1 VSEPTDT
8 SPPVATPCSQTNGVL
23 SEGPCWEVGREEL
36 LWVDIVGKQLHRAQ
50 LGPDGSLHAPETVS
64 FDRPVAAVAP
74 AADGG
79 YILAAGTGFLFLD
92 ASGKVHEL
100 AQPESA
106 NRGVRMNDGACDP
119 QGRFWAGSMA
129 EDESPGAGALYRLGC
144 DGSCLKILDGLTISN
159 GIGWSPDGSVM
170 YLADSGARCIDA
182 FDFDGSSGDLD
193 GRRTIVRVTEPGA
206 APDGLTVDA
215 RGEIWVAMWDGAAV
229 RRYSAQGDLVA
240 TVPMPVDRPTSCAFG
255 GRDLATLFVTTARHG
270 LEPAALAR
278 QPDAGRVFRV
288 DGLGATGLRCST
300 YRGAVGAHHG
310 RRGPA
315 AGV

>member
-1 VSEPTDT
+1 MSEPTDT

-144 DGSCLKILDGLTISN
+144 DGSCRLVQGHVVVALRRWLLLQPFAVPFGPLVVARSEAQ
-159 GIGWSPDGSVM
+159 
-170 YLADSGARCIDA
+170 LADK
-182 FDFDGSSGDLD
+182 
-193 GRRTIVRVTEPGA
+193 RVEA
-206 APDGLTVDA
+206 
-215 RGEIWVAMWDGAAV
+215 
-229 RRYSAQGDLVA
+229 
-240 TVPMPVDRPTSCAFG
+240 
-255 GRDLATLFVTTARHG
+255 
-270 LEPAALAR
+270 
-278 QPDAGRVFRV
+278 
-288 DGLGATGLRCST
+288 
-300 YRGAVGAHHG
+300 
-310 RRGPA
+310 
-315 AGV
+315 